1 MTRTRFLSIVVII
14 ISLVAIVWSLK
25 GGMFSSHGFDFT
37 IEGALEAGEVPDT
50 TGWAVAEL
58 DIDTADGRFVI
69 RGKALRPM
77 AVELGTEEVTYCST
91 LFIERGQIVVEQGS
105 ATGTAA
111 NDART
116 AMRAEVDSLSWSCSE
131 GEFSEAFERGYDS
144 LTRAYIEANRANLY
158 GGWLAERLS
167 RKVSIAQARE
177 LFDVLSSGV
186 QRTDAVAPLR
196 ERVERDERSQKGC
209 RVEGL
214 PDEVNSQ
221 LQADKYVLIDF
232 WASWNH
238 DSKARARK
246 LAKLT
251 ESLDGTKIAI
261 CRISMDN
268 SREQW
273 LSAIEG
279 EPSWWTQLNGMVCDL
294 AIESLP
300 VSYMINPHGKI
311 VMRAESIE
319 ELEQGINELF

>member
-1 MTRTRFLSIVVII
+1 MLGE
-14 ISLVAIVWSLK
+14 SLPSQGITEVYGKESKRHFVKAPAFSFAKIK
-25 GGMFSSHGFDFT
+25 G
-37 IEGALEAGEVPDT
+37 
-50 TGWAVAEL
+50 
-58 DIDTADGRFVI
+58 
-69 RGKALRPM
+69 
-77 AVELGTEEVTYCST
+77 
-91 LFIERGQIVVEQGS
+91 
-105 ATGTAA
+105 
-111 NDART
+111 
-116 AMRAEVDSLSWSCSE
+116 VDSYLSPEMKST
-131 GEFSEAFERGYDS
+131 GEAIGYDDS

-177 LFDVLSSGV
+177 LFDVLSLGV

-279 EPSWWTQLNGMVCDL
+279 EPSWWTQFNGMVYDL